1 MGSRKR
7 PYVADFPVGTQVEII
22 GRPELVEFMT
32 TWKRHHPLTVELLA
46 YAGRR
51 AVVRA
56 VSYNHGG
63 DELYALREIPGTW
76 HERCLRPS
84 TAFHPAVGR
93 ETAQLLKARSPLD
106 LRLVF

>member
-1 MGSRKR
+1 ME
-7 PYVADFPVGTQVEII
+7 Q
-22 GRPELVEFMT
+22 
-32 TWKRHHPLTVELLA
+32 
-46 YAGRR
+46 RR
-51 AVVRA
+51 NGISQR
-56 VSYNHGG
+56 YYHGG

-106 LRLVF
+106 LRLVFEHGANARSST